1 MGQYLPYAGTDS
13 IQEAVIALHFLGG
26 LGPDVLRTAQNAA
39 QAGLKDTFS
48 DPPQT
53 IAVQEVEVQVP
64 ITGKREGLSASP
76 QSFAGFEFVQAGTN
90 SGPTQVLRFQREA
103 LSVHY
108 RRYPGWSA
116 FLSSSLRYIDL
127 LLSTITFEQ
136 TPVHAFSLR
145 YRDRYNFR
153 TDGVDAPDA
162 HTLFRENSTYL
173 SASSFRHGP
182 WWHCHTGWFEPLGK
196 TGRILHQIR
205 VNSARVD
212 EVPTATIDHSAHCQ
226 LRTPRQTVKS
236 VFQNPPGDSLGA
248 EAVLNALHDRNKAIL
263 VDMLHPSM
271 AQKIGL
277 KT

>member
-13 IQEAVIALHFLGG
+13 IQEAVIALHFLEG

-39 QAGLKDTFS
+39 QTGLKDTFS

-53 IAVQEVEVQVP
+53 IAVQEVRVT
-64 ITGKREGLSASP
+64 ITGKEEGLSTSP
-76 QSFAGFEFVQAGTN
+76 QSFAGFEFVQAGTD
-90 SGPTQVLRFQREA
+90 SGPIQVLRLQREA

-116 FLSSSLRYIDL
+116 FLSNSLRYVDL
-127 LLSTITFEQ
+127 LLSSITFEQ

-145 YRDRYNFR
+145 YRDRYNFH
-153 TDGVDAPDA
+153 TDGAGVPDA
-162 HTLFRENSTYL
+162 HTLFRDNSAYL

-212 EVPTATIDHSAHCQ
+212 EVPTATIDHSAQCR

-236 VFQNPPGDSLGA
+236 VFQKPTGDSLGV
-248 EAVLNALHDRNKAIL
+248 EAVLNTLHDRNKGIL
-263 VDMLHPSM
+263 VDMLLPSM

-277 KT
+277 TT